1 MSHFPAEAHRFIACD
16 KITIVSKILKIAA
29 LVGVLAFAGCSNRAD
44 NATKLH
50 DGDLFQVADDDAK
63 MNAALAKGKASL
75 PQFVA
80 ALKENQPSRRKFAVY
95 ARFVENEKVEFLWI
109 EPVAMEGADFR
120 GTVANEPEM
129 LTKVKLGESILVPA
143 ADVSDWMYVE
153 DGKLVGGYSSRALRD
168 SLSETERAEFDK
180 SMPYSF
186 D

>member
-1 MSHFPAEAHRFIACD
+1 ML
-16 KITIVSKILKIAA
+16 KISKIAA
-29 LVGVLAFAGCSNRAD
+29 LLGVLALAGCAN

-50 DGDLFQVADDDAK
+50 DGAMFQVADDDAK

-80 ALKENQPSRRKFAVY
+80 ALKQNKPSRSHFAVY

-109 EPVAMEGADFR
+109 DPVVLDGANFR
-120 GTVANEPEM
+120 GIVANKPEM
-129 LTKVKLGESILVPA
+129 LTKIKAGDRILVPN
-143 ADVSDWMYVE
+143 ADVTDWMYVE
-153 DGKLVGGYSSRALRD
+153 NGKLVGGYSSRVLRD
-168 SLSETERAEFDK
+168 GLSAAERADFDK